1 VRPIQAPPSAMPS
14 ELDQIGMTCAGIAE
28 TGAALGPSAKTRQ
41 IGFSHSRSFGSKSST
56 TV

>member
-1 VRPIQAPPSAMPS
+1 VTPDKNHEAGLFRPPF
-14 ELDQIGMTCAGIAE
+14 
-28 TGAALGPSAKTRQ
+28 GPSAKTRQ